1 MASLLTLSLG
11 GIVVWAE
18 DHSEKQAGAPKP
30 PCPNCQW
37 DAVAVAPACC
47 AKPIALPAPT
57 STLPPAEPVEAV
69 VAPLLT
75 GVIVAQSETPL
86 APPAANEPVAETKGL
101 LTAAP
106 VALQPEPPTIPILPA
121 APPPMPATAP
131 ADPPATMPPPPV
143 ATKVEMPAI
152 TLAPTPEPPPP
163 MPMPEPAPTFA
174 PPAPTPTFA
183 PPAPP
188 TIPVTPAS
196 ITIAPSA
203 PVVAPALSTFPWK
216 LHLEMVAGLTHFEL
230 RHNDAVQMRV
240 QCERLDLQS
249 PQGGLQASGRVAVS
263 GPCLEAS
270 CDRLLISWQ
279 SGQIALEGH
288 VRVICQNNGVRTE
301 LGTESIC
308 FRLSGSGNP
317 IEFSARDVSQQIMP
331 ARR

>member
-1 MASLLTLSLG
+1 MASLLALSLG

-18 DHSEKQAGAPKP
+18 DHSEKQAGAPRP
-30 PCPNCQW
+30 PCPNCQR
-37 DAVAVAPACC
+37 DAVAVGPACC
-47 AKPIALPAPT
+47 AKPAAVPA
-57 STLPPAEPVEAV
+57 LPPAEPVDAI

-86 APPAANEPVAETKGL
+86 APPAANEPVAETKAT
-101 LTAAP
+101 LTADA
-106 VALQPEPPTIPILPA
+106 QPPDPPPPA
-121 APPPMPATAP
+121 VPSFPAPPPMPTPPAP
-131 ADPPATMPPPPV
+131 VDPPAAVPPPPPPMP
-143 ATKVEMPAI
+143 TKVEMPAI
-152 TLAPTPEPPPP
+152 TLAPTPEPP
-163 MPMPEPAPTFA
+163 MPKPEPAPTLVPPP
-174 PPAPTPTFA
+174 PPA
-183 PPAPP
+183 
-188 TIPVTPAS
+188 IPVTPAS

>member
-1 MASLLTLSLG
+1 MTRTCWRTMASLLALSLG

-18 DHSEKQAGAPKP
+18 DHSEKTAGAPKAA
-30 PCPNCQW
+30 CPNCQR
-37 DAVAVAPACC
+37 DVAAVAPAAC
-47 AKPIALPAPT
+47 AKPAALPAPAL
-57 STLPPAEPVEAV
+57 TLQPVEAA

-86 APPAANEPVAETKGL
+86 APPAAGEPVTENKAA
-101 LTAAP
+101 LTADPPAPEPPPPAIPSLPAPPAVAP
-106 VALQPEPPTIPILPA
+106 VAPVDPPA
-121 APPPMPATAP
+121 AVPPPPPPMP
-131 ADPPATMPPPPV
+131 MP
-143 ATKVEMPAI
+143 TKVEMPAI
-152 TLAPTPEPPPP
+152 TLAQPPEPPPP
-163 MPMPEPAPTFA
+163 MPKTEPAPAPAFTPP
-174 PPAPTPTFA
+174 PPA
-183 PPAPP
+183 
-188 TIPVTPAS
+188 IPVVPAS
-196 ITIAPSA
+196 ITVAPSA

-240 QCERLDLQS
+240 QCEKLELQS

-279 SGQIALEGH
+279 AGQIALEGH

-308 FRLSGSGNP
+308 FRLSGSGTP
-317 IEFSARDVSQQIMP
+317 IEFSARDVSQQVMP